1 MITMKARTQG
11 YSLIEILVVIAI
23 IAILASVI
31 TVNSIGAGQQS
42 RDAKRQADLRALQ
55 NSVELYKNKFGR
67 YPEGCRGADVWSGQ
81 SGTNYACSSGNNYIV
96 GATGRLFSQYMTAL
110 PTDPRL
116 NGTDSGYVYRTNA
129 GGTVYKIMALNTVES
144 EQVAY
149 GDPLQSCDIRPNSS
163 GQIVSPS
170 NSTVDTWGWCSIATL
185 AANEPSGAVGSY
197 AAIPNCRIAT
207 DGGNGRFEQSYGVW
221 GGFAAPL
228 ASPPHKAAEVRD
240 TAMVICK

>member
-1 MITMKARTQG
+1 MKARTQG

-67 YPEGCRGADVWSGQ
+67 YPEGCRGPDTWSGQ
-81 SGTNYACSSGNNYIV
+81 SGSSYACTSGNNYIL

-110 PTDPRL
+110 PTDPRP

-149 GDPLQSCDIRPNSS
+149 GDQLQSCDIRPDNNGLLGSVTVNS
-163 GQIVSPS
+163 I
-170 NSTVDTWGWCSIATL
+170 DTWGWCAVSETGASIQQCRNTA
-185 AANEPSGAVGSY
+185 GGGS
-197 AAIPNCRIAT
+197 
-207 DGGNGRFEQSYGVW
+207 GRFEQSYGVW
-221 GGFAAPL
+221 GGFAPPVTSA
-228 ASPPHKAAEVRD
+228 PHKAAEVRD
-240 TAMVICK
+240 TVMVICS